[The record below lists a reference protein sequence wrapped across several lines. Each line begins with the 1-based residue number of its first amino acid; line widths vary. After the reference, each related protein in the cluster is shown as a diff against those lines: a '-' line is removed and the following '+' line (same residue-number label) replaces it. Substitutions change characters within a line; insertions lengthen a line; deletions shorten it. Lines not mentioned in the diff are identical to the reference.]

1 MTGILKFVLSGL
13 CAGLSLVVAAEV
25 FSLTEQNET
34 SLADTA
40 TRPTTLNKTALP
52 APDME
57 AIVATILARPLFA
70 PGRRP
75 PQIASFAP
83 IAETEEEAP
92 RQLRGRLAGVTIRP
106 GVREALF
113 IREGQK
119 PMAVNVG
126 GELDGWRISA
136 IEPDRVILS
145 SASGSQTIKPTN
157 DPEAVHQPVRPIA
170 TGIGV
175 APSTVSSAPAPSAN
189 SAKRAAG
196 AASTVTPNPAVN
208 ALHLAGRGGRRGLR

>member
-1 MTGILKFVLSGL
+1 MTRILQFVLSGL
-13 CAGLSLVVAAEV
+13 CAGLSLVVTAE
-25 FSLTEQNET
+25 FFFLTEQNNSPVT
-34 SLADTA
+34 GTA
-40 TRPTTLNKTALP
+40 TRTTTLIETTGP
-52 APDME
+52 ATDMD
-57 AIVATILARPLFA
+57 AIVAAILARPLFT

-113 IREGQK
+113 MREGQK

-126 GELDGWRISA
+126 GEIDGWRISA

-145 SASGSQTIKPTN
+145 SASGDQTIKPTN
-157 DPEAVHQPVRPIA
+157 DPEAVRQRVRPVA

-175 APSTVSSAPAPSAN
+175 APSADSSAPVADGTSP
-189 SAKRAAG
+189 KPAAG
-196 AASTVTPNPAVN
+196 AASRATPNPVVN
-208 ALHLAGRGGRRGLR
+208 PLLLARRAGRRGPR